1 MKMTIPFGLRT
12 KFLLPTIAI
21 IIMAISVSTWFSHT
35 ESKKALEKAMIE
47 QIRGIA
53 DSLAVHLASW
63 AKRAQMDISIWSE
76 QTICQA
82 SIPETFLGQSAR
94 KSFSLLLER
103 LKADY
108 GFYENISLLN
118 ANGLVIASSEPEQIG
133 KENTGEQ
140 TWFQNAIKG
149 DIFLSAIMKSQRG
162 NRPVFVISA
171 PVKDNGTVAG
181 VIAGTV
187 DMEYYIQRYV
197 DPVRVGEKGFV
208 SMFTGDGLMIAHPD
222 KSGIF
227 KIRVTD
233 FGFAEEIIK
242 REQGVEKYRLR
253 GIEKITAFK
262 KCTDPESFLSVSIDT
277 DELFASAS
285 RIRQI
290 NIQIALTTLLIAG
303 IIIFII
309 GNSVVKPIHTI
320 VTDTASAI
328 ADGDF
333 SREITIQRNDQIGL
347 LAEAFRNMKKTIGLV
362 MAESDALIQ
371 AVREGRLGTRGNAD
385 MLKGDWRKL
394 LSGLNQ
400 MVDAFAVPVSRTA
413 ESLGRISEGQ
423 IPEEM
428 TGTFQGDFNAIK
440 DSLNLLIGTMN
451 GLLAETQSLIQNI
464 RDGHLEVRS
473 SADAFK
479 GKWQELLL
487 GINSITDA
495 FMEPFNLTA
504 DVIER
509 ISAGDIPET
518 ISGEFRGDFN
528 KIIGHLNRL
537 SENLR
542 SFARDVNRAAQQ
554 VWAGSEH
561 LSSAAEQVSQG
572 TSYQA
577 AGIEEISTSMEQM
590 SSTVRQNA
598 DNAHQTAVIAVNTAQ
613 NAREGQKSLIQT
625 VRAMKSISEKIRIIE
640 DIARQTNMLALNAA
654 IEAARAGEHGKG
666 FAVVAAEV
674 RKLAERSQNAARD
687 INSLSESHAETAE
700 EAGKRM
706 AEMVSGIEKTA
717 ELVQEI
723 SASSAEQSGG
733 IDQVNKAI
741 QQLDE
746 VIQQNAATTEEMAAG
761 SRDFRFQAE
770 CLLKAVSFFRLS
782 DSGEDNAE
790 KHTEQKEIPEHPDRK
805 REKREP
811 AMFLAKKQ
819 REQDTVCMYGE
830 KKKLRPDNFEESD
843 LMQY

>member
-12 KFLLPTIAI
+12 KFLLPTLAI
-21 IIMAISVSTWFSHT
+21 IVAAISVSTWFSYT
-35 ESKKALEKAMIE
+35 ESKKALEKAMIG

-53 DSLAVHLASW
+53 DSLALHLASW
-63 AKRAQMDISIWSE
+63 TKRAQMDIVIWSE
-76 QTICQA
+76 QNICRT
-82 SIPETFLGQSAR
+82 SVPDTFLGQSAR
-94 KSFSLLLER
+94 KAFSILLER
-103 LKADY
+103 LKKDY
-108 GFYENISLLN
+108 GFYEEILL
-118 ANGLVIASSEPEQIG
+118 ADVNGQVIASSEPEQTG
-133 KENTGEQ
+133 KENISQ
-140 TWFQNAIKG
+140 QIWFQNAMKG
-149 DIFLSAIMKSQRG
+149 ETFVGGIVKSGTG

-171 PVKDNGTVAG
+171 PVTENGVTGG

-187 DMEYYIQRYV
+187 DMEYYIRRYV

-208 SMFTGDGLMIAHPD
+208 CMFNGEGMMIAHPD
-222 KSGIF
+222 KSRIF
-227 KIRVTD
+227 KTRFTD
-233 FGFAEEIIK
+233 FGFEEETLK
-242 REQGVEKYRLR
+242 AEQGVEKYRTG
-253 GIEKITAFK
+253 GIEKISAFK
-262 KCTDPESFLSVSIDT
+262 KCSDPQSFLSVSVST
-277 DELFASAS
+277 DELFAAAT

-290 NIQIALTTLLIAG
+290 NMQIALTTLLIAG

-309 GNSVVKPIHTI
+309 GNSVVKPIHAI

-328 ADGDF
+328 AEGDF
-333 SREITIQRNDQIGL
+333 SREITIRRKDQIGI
-347 LAEAFRNMKKTIGLV
+347 LADAFRNMKKTIGLV

-371 AVREGRLGTRGNAD
+371 AVREGRLSIRGNAD
-385 MLKGDWRKL
+385 TLKGDWRRL
-394 LSGLNQ
+394 VSGINQ
-400 MVDAFAVPVSRTA
+400 MVDAFAVPVSITA
-413 ESLGRISEGQ
+413 ESLGHISEGR

-440 DSLNLLIGTMN
+440 NSLNLLIGTMN

-464 RDGHLEVRS
+464 RDGHLEVRGK
-473 SADAFK
+473 ADFFK
-479 GKWQELLL
+479 GKWQELLF
-487 GINSITDA
+487 GINAVTDA

-518 ISGEFRGDFN
+518 ISGEFKGDFN

-542 SFARDVNRAAQQ
+542 TFASDVQQAAEH
-554 VWAGSEH
+554 VWAGSEQ
-561 LSSAAEQVSQG
+561 LSNAAEQVSQG

-598 DNAHQTAVIAVNTAQ
+598 DNAHQTAVIAANTAQ
-613 NAREGQKSLIQT
+613 NAREGQKSLMQT

-717 ELVQEI
+717 ELIQEI
-723 SASSAEQSGG
+723 SASGAEQAGG

-770 CLLKAVSFFRLS
+770 CLLKAASFFRI
-782 DSGEDNAE
+782 SGSVPKNAE
-790 KHTEQKEIPEHPDRK
+790 NHPDQKEIPELPEILNRK
-805 REKREP
+805 KEKRSP
-811 AMFLAKKQ
+811 APFLAKARHQ
-819 REQDTVCMYGE
+819 NCEE
-830 KKKLRPDNFEESD
+830 KKKLRTDTFEDID
-843 LMQY
+843 LTQY